1 MAEVKKQRVI
11 CPKCGSRIEVGIW
24 DCIEMPYDMEK
35 KESIMNQTFFK
46 LNCDVCKNV
55 FPIAYKCIY
64 NDMEQKYMIWLV
76 PRLGEGE
83 LEEINAYNLQ
93 LMTDNRLRLAQGGY
107 RYRIVRND
115 RELREK
121 VFIFDEGLDDRYIET
136 MKTIY
141 VPVIQNK
148 IPDNCKIMGV
158 YFHRAQDGDGYQL
171 VVVLDNQPPMS
182 TRVNMDIYEDM
193 KNKLHT
199 AVEEKTTEGLML
211 INANWAVDI
220 MTAPADNG
228 FTV

>member
-46 LNCDVCKNV
+46 LNCDACKNV

-93 LMTDNRLRLAQGGY
+93 LMTDNRLALPREDTGTGLSAMTESCGK
-107 RYRIVRND
+107 RY
-115 RELREK
+115 LFLTK
-121 VFIFDEGLDDRYIET
+121 G
-136 MKTIY
+136 
-141 VPVIQNK
+141 
-148 IPDNCKIMGV
+148 
-158 YFHRAQDGDGYQL
+158 
-171 VVVLDNQPPMS
+171 
-182 TRVNMDIYEDM
+182 
-193 KNKLHT
+193 
-199 AVEEKTTEGLML
+199 
-211 INANWAVDI
+211 W
-220 MTAPADNG
+220 MTAILKR
-228 FTV
+228 

>member
-1 MAEVKKQRVI
+1 MAEIKKQRVI
-11 CPKCGSRIEVGIW
+11 CPKCGSQIEVGIW
-24 DCIEMPYDMEK
+24 DCIEMPYDMEQ

-46 LNCDVCKNV
+46 LNCDTCKNV

-76 PRLGEGE
+76 PRLGE
-83 LEEINAYNLQ
+83 
-93 LMTDNRLRLAQGGY
+93 
-107 RYRIVRND
+107 
-115 RELREK
+115 K

-136 MKTIY
+136 MKAIY
-141 VPVIQNK
+141 VPVIKNK
-148 IPDNCKIMGV
+148 MPDNCKIMGV
-158 YFHRAQDGDGYQL
+158 YFHKTQEGDGYQL
-171 VVVLDNQPPMS
+171 VVVFDNQPPMS

-193 KNKLHT
+193 KDKLHT
-199 AVEEKTTEGLML
+199 AVEEKTPEGLMQ

>member
-1 MAEVKKQRVI
+1 MAEIKKQRVI
-11 CPKCGSRIEVGIW
+11 CPKCGSQIEVGIW
-24 DCIEMPYDMEK
+24 DCIEMPYDIEQ
-35 KESIMNQTFFK
+35 KEGIMNQTFFK
-46 LNCDVCKNV
+46 LNCDTCKNV

-76 PRLGEGE
+76 PRLGENE
-83 LEEINAYNLQ
+83 LEEINAYNMQ

-141 VPVIQNK
+141 VPVIKNK

-158 YFHRAQDGDGYQL
+158 YFHKAQDGAGYQL
-171 VVVLDNQPPMS
+171 VVVFDNQPPMS

-193 KNKLHT
+193 RDKLHT
-199 AVEEKTTEGLML
+199 AVEEKTAEGLIQ